1 VKHQS
6 GVTTVVCIVLLGGC
20 GRRGSTPATSS
31 SQNPPA
37 AGISRA
43 SPAETAATNRATSDS
58 AIRAGWMISTAY
70 RISVVGAHDTQVVRF
85 EQLMGRDPRG
95 GAIVRVLD
103 TLVVPPLHSPEVLV
117 GFYCRVHQ
125 QPEPAIVA
133 IAVHEDAPVFT
144 RIRRA
149 WRADTLT
156 HRFGKVPLEGIDC
169 HNEGDGA

>member
-1 VKHQS
+1 MHTTVVTPDWCLTRCAREELVKHQS

-103 TLVVPPLHSPEVLV
+103 TLVVPPLHSPERSEERRV
-117 GFYCRVHQ
+117 G
-125 QPEPAIVA
+125 
-133 IAVHEDAPVFT
+133 
-144 RIRRA
+144 
-149 WRADTLT
+149 
-156 HRFGKVPLEGIDC
+156 K
-169 HNEGDGA
+169 